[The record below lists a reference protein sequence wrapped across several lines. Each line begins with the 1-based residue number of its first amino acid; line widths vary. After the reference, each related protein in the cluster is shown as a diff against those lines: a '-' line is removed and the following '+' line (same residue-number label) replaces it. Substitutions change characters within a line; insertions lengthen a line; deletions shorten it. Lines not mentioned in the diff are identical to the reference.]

1 MTYLYDERKY
11 DRIAISHYEIV
22 AAFLTDAFYN
32 GLYDLA
38 AGRYESGKAQ
48 TITDAFK
55 EIVVS
60 YSRGVREHKHYATI
74 LGRLRDYYQQ
84 HTMFK
89 HITLSDFQSKMLE
102 YFIPNTYLSSYSS
115 RERDSTLMKIITK
128 TVGDFACYVL
138 RPSNIELVIDKRDE
152 YLTHT
157 EGFKEF
163 IRQMLIEQREAFHTM
178 FYEQHVSH
186 QQTVPK
192 AVYDKVQAEL
202 CAARKEVERMR
213 TVVDEHR
220 DTKFDNTETAKERDE
235 ARADAARAC
244 QLVAQLTADGE
255 RITNAAHALERQVAE
270 QSRELVKL
278 RDDRVR
284 LMDMVKQ
291 LLSRGGVPEPKNTQ
305 PVGATPVVSNQ
316 PASVTVVSTPRV
328 ISAPSTQQPTQQP
341 KFTQPIDQYPDQDEE
356 QEDDE
361 EESDY
366 EKMRMERL
374 ARNRSLQAQPQ
385 VVQPKVELMQDD
397 VDIHSQV
404 DITENVDSAHDE
416 LFPIP
421 SRDDIM
427 SFMVDDPGWGS

>member
-60 YSRGVREHKHYATI
+60 YSRGVKEHKHYATI

-138 RPSNIELVIDKRDE
+138 RPANIELVIDKRDE

-163 IRQMLIEQREAFHTM
+163 IRQILIEQREAFHTM

-192 AVYDKVQAEL
+192 AVYDKLQAEL

-255 RITNAAHALERQVAE
+255 RITNAAHGLERQLAE

-284 LMDMVKQ
+284 LMDMIKQ
-291 LLSRGGVPEPKNTQ
+291 LLSRGGTPEPANQPMTQ
-305 PVGATPVVSNQ
+305 HTNNQ
-316 PASVTVVSTPRV
+316 PAVSTPRA
-328 ISAPSTQQPTQQP
+328 ISTPRAASAPQPP
-341 KFTQPIDQYPDQDEE
+341 KFIQPPVIDQPEDEA
-356 QEDDE
+356 EDEAEDE
-361 EESDY
+361 SEW
-366 EKMRMERL
+366 EKLRMERL
-374 ARNRSLQAQPQ
+374 ARNRSLQSPTVAAPTVAQSP
-385 VVQPKVELMQDD
+385 PKVELVQED
-397 VDIHSQV
+397 SF
-404 DITENVDSAHDE
+404 TPENNETVEHGE
-416 LFPIP
+416 YEHFPIP

-427 SFMVDDPGWGS
+427 SFAVEDPGWG